1 MSPKLIS
8 YHIPTTA
15 FLRKPSDHL
24 GIVLHTEIAEDVNYY
39 ELPRDLDPQIKH
51 KIDMY
56 IANYFDFKSSLSE
69 AQIKNLGRYIGGNS
83 FAWKALVDRFK
94 LNDKTDLVARLFVAD
109 RPYPKPDLT
118 TVKFD
123 TKKLCKI
130 FALRHGPKKYLFSQ
144 RKKFDGL
151 GFSEDQVDA
160 LHVRALLYSWTA
172 RNKKNINQGNLS
184 DLESNI
190 KHFLKNFDKFTNAE
204 KRLFIKTATPKLIDR
219 ITYPIN
225 VSILNRI
232 TGYFEDIIEK
242 LQDTNSGFSN
252 NETGKFL
259 DSFRKQLN
267 GIEDKTK
274 TTSNRDIYLTRFRD
288 ILAGRQIEYPR
299 L

>member
-1 MSPKLIS
+1 M
-8 YHIPTTA
+8 
-15 FLRKPSDHL
+15 
-24 GIVLHTEIAEDVNYY
+24 
-39 ELPRDLDPQIKH
+39 
-51 KIDMY
+51 
-56 IANYFDFKSSLSE
+56 
-69 AQIKNLGRYIGGNS
+69 
-83 FAWKALVDRFK
+83 
-94 LNDKTDLVARLFVAD
+94 
-109 RPYPKPDLT
+109 
-118 TVKFD
+118 
-123 TKKLCKI
+123 
-130 FALRHGPKKYLFSQ
+130 RHGPKKYLFSQ
-144 RKKFDGL
+144 RKKFEGL

-288 ILAGRQIEYPR
+288 ILAGRQIDYPR

>member
-39 ELPRDLDPQIKH
+39 ELPRDVDPQIKH

-56 IANYFDFKSSLSE
+56 IANYFDFNSSLSE
-69 AQIKNLGRYIGGNS
+69 MEVVHLGRYIGGNG

-118 TVKFD
+118 TLKFD

-225 VSILNRI
+225 ASALNRI
-232 TGYFEDIIEK
+232 TGHFENIVEK
-242 LQDTNSGFSN
+242 VKDTETGFSEKQKN
-252 NETGKFL
+252 TFLGSVTRQLDKVKNET
-259 DSFRKQLN
+259 
-267 GIEDKTK
+267 EP
-274 TTSNRDIYLTRFRD
+274 TTNRDIYLTRFRD